1 MHTPSRPLLGAVA
14 VLVLVAT
21 GCPKKTGDQ
30 ADGSADATPTA
41 ATSAP
46 PTPAPAPMGV
56 NAAKVAR
63 FPNETPMNVDE
74 DVDRPTNVRDAPPNG
89 TIIATLPK
97 GTKCV
102 QIAQRERY
110 FLIVFDDPKNPSQK
124 LMGWVVDDSF
134 KNAPPPVKPKC
145 TAPDVLLMADSYFC
159 GRVCKADADCKAG
172 ETCTGKAKLVSATG
186 ALGAETQS
194 CVIPKIPDAGAPPT
208 PVADAAAP
216 AQQDAGTS
224 PAPVADAGP
233 APAQDAGAA
242 PAQTGPVIAPTGGKC
257 PDKYRLI
264 AETGKCH
271 MLCAGTPAVCGNL
284 PCSKQKFGEPAVCVP
299 K

>member
-1 MHTPSRPLLGAVA
+1 MHTPSRLLLGTVA
-14 VLVLVAT
+14 VLVLSAT

-30 ADGSADATPTA
+30 ADGSADAAPA
-41 ATSAP
+41 VATSAP
-46 PTPAPAPMGV
+46 PTPAPPPIGV
-56 NAAKVAR
+56 NAASIAR

-89 TIIATLPK
+89 TILATLAK

-102 QIAQRERY
+102 QIAQRDRY

-124 LMGWVVDDSF
+124 LMGWVIDDSF

-145 TAPDVLLMADSYFC
+145 TAPDVLLMADSFFC
-159 GRVCKADADCKAG
+159 GRVCKADAECKAG
-172 ETCTGKAKLVSATG
+172 ETCTGKAKLVTATG
-186 ALGAETQS
+186 AIGAETQS
-194 CVIPKIPDAGAPPT
+194 CVIPKIADAGAPPT

-216 AQQDAGTS
+216 APVQDAGTTPP
-224 PAPVADAGP
+224 PAPVVDAGT
-233 APAQDAGAA
+233 A
-242 PAQTGPVIAPTGGKC
+242 PAQTGPIIAPTGGKC
-257 PDKYRLI
+257 PDKYRLVSQ
-264 AETGKCH
+264 TGQCH

-284 PCSKQKFGEPAVCVP
+284 PCSKQKFGDPAVCVP